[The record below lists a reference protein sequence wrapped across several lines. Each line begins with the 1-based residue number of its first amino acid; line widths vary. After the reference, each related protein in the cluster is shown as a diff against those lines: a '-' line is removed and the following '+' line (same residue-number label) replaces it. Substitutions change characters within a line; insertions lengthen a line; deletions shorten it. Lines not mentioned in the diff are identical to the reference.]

1 MIYKIIKESRVM
13 KFLKQFV
20 FVSTLI
26 LFLISYSKDFTG
38 KLEKIDLFIDS
49 MLKVHNGVGLSI
61 GIVYKD
67 SLVYAKG
74 YGYSD
79 YENKKRVTE
88 NTLFAIGSCTKS
100 FTATAISI
108 LVQDGKIDFDKPLKD
123 YLPDFQLYD
132 DVSEKIATP
141 LDILTHRI
149 GLPRHD
155 LMWYGS
161 NFSRE
166 DIYKRLKYLKPNCSI
181 RTKFQ
186 YQNHMYLVAGY
197 LVERVSGE
205 SWENFVHERILK
217 PLKMDRTN
225 FSTEVMKKENDFA
238 YPYYSDGKK
247 IVKMSFREFMAMGP
261 AGTINSNAID
271 MSKWLIFILNKG
283 KGKDI
288 LSSDYIDNMITPKM
302 IVTEKSNYPERSF
315 RTYGL
320 GWFIEYYRG
329 KYHIFHGGNI
339 DGFSAHMGI
348 FPDDSFG
355 VVVLSNTNNS
365 SIPFLVEMF
374 VSELMLGLDPT
385 PWSDRLK
392 EMENMNLSKSKKDEY
407 GKKGA
412 KPSHPLK
419 EYAGVYENRGYGK
432 LKVEY
437 KDNKLILKFNEMEM
451 KLTHF
456 HYDVFTAKSDGIIE
470 MDTKISF
477 ETDKDGI
484 ITKLYFPV
492 EPLTDDIVFE
502 RVVEGDLSSITYL
515 KRFEGKYI
523 LENDTLE
530 ILLTKDQ
537 FLTLNLKGQQSMK
550 IVPKSKNYFEFKEL
564 KGFFARFNEKD
575 EKILNVDIIQP
586 NGTFTFKKIK

>member
-1 MIYKIIKESRVM
+1 M

>member
-1 MIYKIIKESRVM
+1 M
-13 KFLKQFV
+13 KFLKQFI
-20 FVSTLI
+20 FVSTI
-26 LFLISYSKDFTG
+26 IFFLNFYPEDFT
-38 KLEKIDLFIDS
+38 KKFEKIDLFVDS

-61 GIVYKD
+61 GIVYRD
-67 SLVYAKG
+67 SLIYAKG

-79 YENKKRVTE
+79 YENKKGVTV

-100 FTATAISI
+100 FTATALSI
-108 LVQDGKIDFDKPLKD
+108 LVQDGKMEFDKPLKD

-132 DVSEKIATP
+132 EVSEKLATP

-155 LMWYGS
+155 FMWYGS
-161 NFSRE
+161 TFSRE
-166 DIYKRLKYLKPNCSI
+166 DIYKRLKYLKPNYSI

-197 LVERVSGE
+197 LVEKVSGE
-205 SWENFVHERILK
+205 SWENFVNERILK
-217 PLKMDRTN
+217 PLKMEKTN
-225 FSTEVMKKENDFA
+225 FSTEVMKNQNDFA
-238 YPYYSDGKK
+238 YPYYFDGKK
-247 IVKMSFREFMAMGP
+247 IVKMNFREFPAMGP
-261 AGTINSNAID
+261 AGTINSNVID
-271 MSKWLIFILNKG
+271 MAKWLIFILNKG
-283 KGKDI
+283 KGYDI

-302 IVTEKSNYPERSF
+302 IVSERSNYPERSF
-315 RTYGL
+315 RTYGM

-355 VVVLSNTNNS
+355 VVVLSNMNNS
-365 SIPFLVEMF
+365 AIPFLVEMF

-392 EMENMNLSKSKKDEY
+392 DVENLNVNKLKKEEI
-407 GKKGA
+407 GNKKT

-419 EYAGVYENRGYGK
+419 DYAGVYENKGYGK
-432 LKVEY
+432 LKIEY
-437 KDNKLILKFNEMEM
+437 ENSKLILKFNELEM

-456 HYDVFTAKSDGIIE
+456 HYDVFTAKSDGMIE

-477 ETDKDGI
+477 ETDKDGN
-484 ITKLYFPV
+484 ITKLYFPI

-502 RVVEGDLSSITYL
+502 KVIEDDLFSISYL
-515 KRFEGKYI
+515 KKFEGKYI

-564 KGFFARFNEKD
+564 KGFFVRFNEKN
-575 EKILNVDIIQP
+575 EKIINVDIIQP